1 MKKKTLIKV
10 IPASVCIIAMTAG
23 VSLAAGINLP
33 FGLSF
38 NIPEFS
44 IFGNKINLNLNDIAK
59 SAGLP
64 PIVQDIFSLNGVK
77 NMADASKT
85 GYSLDATT
93 AAHIQAILAAKTTT
107 DGVQSDLQTTSEIVD
122 SATNSESTREVVQ
135 RNAMLNGKILQG
147 IGETKILQ
155 ATANAQQAH
164 GNQLREEAN
173 KQRKFEADF
182 ADSERKA
189 FSDAASEITRK
200 NLVIR

>member
-1 MKKKTLIKV
+1 MKKKTLLTV
-10 IPASVCIIAMTAG
+10 IPASICVIAMTAG
-23 VSLAAGINLP
+23 ASLAGGISLP

-64 PIVQDIFSLNGVK
+64 PIVQDIFKASGVK
-77 NMADASKT
+77 NMVDANKT

-93 AAHIQAILAAKTTT
+93 AAHINAILAAQTTT
-107 DGVQSDLQTTSEIVD
+107 DGVQNDLQATGDIVN

-155 ATANAQQAH
+155 ATANAQTAH

-189 FSDAASEITRK
+189 FADASSEITRK
-200 NLVIR
+200 NLVIH

>member
-1 MKKKTLIKV
+1 MKKKTLLTV
-10 IPASVCIIAMTAG
+10 IPASFCAIAMTAG
-23 VSLAAGINLP
+23 VSLAGGIDLP

-38 NIPEFS
+38 SIPEFS
-44 IFGNKINLNLNDIAK
+44 VFGNKINLNLNDITK
-59 SAGLP
+59 SVGLP
-64 PIVQDIFSLNGVK
+64 PIVQDIFRVAGVK

-93 AAHIQAILAAKTTT
+93 AAHIQAVLAAQTTT
-107 DGVQSDLQTTSEIVD
+107 EGVQSDLQATGDIVN

-173 KQRKFEADF
+173 KQRRFENDF
-182 ADSERKA
+182 ADAERKA
-189 FSDAASEITRK
+189 FADASSEITRK
-200 NLVIR
+200 NLVIK